1 MLPSGPVETPGS
13 PPPRR
18 WRLALHWQIL
28 IGLGLG
34 AAAGLAANAL
44 FAEAPLR
51 GFTENVTL
59 PVGQI
64 FLRLILMV
72 VVPLVFSALVLGVAG
87 IGDVRRLGRMGVR
100 TLVFTVLL
108 SGASVL
114 IGLGLANAVR
124 PGDRLSA
131 GAREKLRQQSRV
143 EGRLR
148 QKVDEA
154 GKPRPL
160 LHSLRDLIP
169 ENPLKEM
176 AGALDPD
183 NPGGGMLAVMA
194 FALMFGIAVSVAP
207 ARTGALVAAIE
218 GLFDVC
224 MVIIGWAMRVAPL
237 GVAALVFSHT
247 AVLGLDLLKSLA
259 LYVVVVLAGL
269 ALHLFGVYSLVVAL
283 FARLGPRRF
292 FSLSSEAMLTAFGT
306 SSSNATLPVS
316 LRVGEEK
323 LGLGRAVTRFVLTV
337 GATANQNGTALYE
350 GITVLFLA
358 QVYGKDL
365 DLAQQASV
373 MLMCVMAGIGTAGVP
388 AGSLP
393 MVGAILATL
402 GIPFEGIAV
411 ILGVD
416 RLLDMCRTTV
426 NVTGDLA
433 VAACVDRAERAAAG
447 ETAG

>member
-283 FARLGPRRF
+283 FARLSPRRF